1 MQCVGTVAQPDEN
14 MNGAGEQVDILSPN
28 CMVKDRWK
36 VLKKIGGGGFGEI
49 YEALDL
55 LTRENVALKVE
66 SAQQPKQVLKMEV
79 AVLKKLQGK
88 NHVCKFIGCGRNEK
102 FNYVVMQLQQGR
114 NLADLRRSQ
123 PRGTFTMSTTLRLGK
138 QILESIEAIHSV
150 GFLHRD
156 IKPSNF
162 AMGRLPSTY
171 RKCFMLDFGLARQ
184 YTNTTGE
191 VRPPRT
197 VAGFRGTVR
206 YASVN
211 AHKNKE
217 MGRHDDLWS
226 LFYML
231 VEFAVGQLPWRKI
244 KDKEQV
250 GQIKERYDHRM
261 LLKHMPSE
269 FYIFLDHVL
278 GLDYFTKPDYQL
290 LMSVFE
296 NSMKEHIITE
306 NEPFDWEKGGTD
318 GVPLSTSTSTPPQ
331 QNTRQTPAVI
341 GVVNVTLVPGEL
353 PRENTDDVLQD
364 EHLSDQENAPP
375 AVPSRPCERTPPQ
388 MEAEAWNETDLNR
401 NQLRISISKGKL
413 AAEEEEPARGTCPDA
428 LVGGAPPEMTGVQ
441 VCALRYRRIN
451 SPESDRLSAA
461 DGRPD
466 IYDKRG
472 SRMDILGSPS
482 RHVQSSQPAQMH
494 SLEGG
499 GGDRQGGSGRPGQ
512 EVSVASVADPEAH
525 SNAFIRSVPL
535 AEEEDFDS
543 KEWVIIDKETELQ
556 DFLGL
561 LGPGA
566 EPTTSGPTTDEEP
579 EELRPLDEMEEWRRL
594 RGAGGGEVVVRPKM
608 RAGGIGAQPEGEGS
622 NGASPGY
629 PGYHTLPH
637 SRGHRPRP
645 QSEYF
650 GAHGQALEQ
659 ISPYQGGSG
668 EDLNFQGVER
678 ERPKLPTLAQHRFRR
693 VDFLSAILT
702 GTATLPPLQTSFEV
716 DSRTCVEQDQDGNVD
731 AAEVG
736 AGAEAGAVSSGD
748 GSPKSSEHSQEGDD
762 GAPSTL
768 LADEPPREY
777 PRRASSGVGFG
788 GDPDLELEEGSK
800 TLVLFSP
807 GDVRRSLA
815 VVGDLPPD
823 DAGSHQGTLAAITPQ
838 CERALGPLGSLLD
851 VSEPDT
857 LFSQLKTE
865 PKPPSTA
872 ISTILVN
879 VAPNVVTP
887 TSTSPPFTKVE
898 RTFVH
903 IAETT
908 HHNVMSS
915 SGTLQL
921 RLLLPGL
928 VEEPTDE
935 QENHSEEE
943 KEQDVLDG
951 EKERS
956 RESRSDVDRSDFEK
970 ERESGSEGKVPNRDS
985 EEGRESGSEGKDS
998 NRDSEEGRESGSE
1011 GKVPNGD
1018 SEEGR
1023 ESGSEAKVPNGD
1035 SEEGRESGSEA
1046 KVPNRDSEEGRES
1059 GSEGEFQKTYDV
1071 QRRESGSESNVFEK
1085 DEEGDEVSRFEEEE
1099 EEKRES
1105 RSKEEDPAR
1114 EIPGSPER
1122 DNKAKEEEK
1131 DVAKRE
1137 VEELIPPEKEMEEE
1151 PELGDEVQPAIQ
1163 SNLSSPI
1170 LGAPEEP
1177 EAQDILAISIETKL
1191 ESETEDTPIV
1201 VSPEMEPAHVML
1213 AEKESQ
1219 IHLEQNNEASPQEET
1234 KDPGDPEK
1242 LAEASKQTRP
1252 QKMSRIPVLSRSEE
1266 DTSSDQ
1272 DQSAASQSF
1281 KSRQRAKRP
1290 HLARL
1295 VMERRQGRMLRLAS
1309 VSSASSADDGC
1320 KIPAEIQSEED
1331 THDEDKYLPR
1341 KERGIWGERSEG
1353 RQRSR
1358 IPRPV
1363 TAVKL
1368 QGSSVTPFHAVSQT
1382 GPSANLHKPQLSTI
1396 YARHQSH
1403 KTRTPRINVPL
1414 HQRSQTLQSRPGPGT
1429 NSSFLFSTPQTP
1441 LRGVISR
1448 TPLSACP
1455 SPRSLSTS
1463 PCCYSTSRTD
1473 SPSPQRPRRGAAVTE
1488 VRRQLISVR
1497 AQTALPLKPRPPQT
1511 DDSSAPGTPRR
1522 RGKLY
1527 LLSSTST
1534 PTKGKSDASESKTT
1548 TR

>member
-1 MQCVGTVAQPDEN
+1 MQCVGTAAQPDEN
-14 MNGAGEQVDILSPN
+14 MNGAGEQVDILPPN
-28 CMVKDRWK
+28 CLVKDRWK

-102 FNYVVMQLQQGR
+102 FNYVVMQLQGR

-269 FYIFLDHVL
+269 FHVFLDHVL

-296 NSMKEHIITE
+296 NSMKERIITE
-306 NEPFDWEKGGTD
+306 NESFDWEKGGTD
-318 GVPLSTSTSTPPQ
+318 GVPLSTCTSTPPQ
-331 QNTRQTPAVI
+331 QNTRQTPAVV
-341 GVVNVTLVPGEL
+341 GVVNVTLIPGEL

-375 AVPSRPCERTPPQ
+375 AVPSRPCEGTRPQ
-388 MEAEAWNETDLNR
+388 AEGEAWNDTDFNR
-401 NQLRISISKGKL
+401 NQLRISISKGQL
-413 AAEEEEPARGTCPDA
+413 AAEEEPARGVCPEA
-428 LVGGAPPEMTGVQ
+428 TVGGAPPEMTGAQ

-451 SPESDRLSAA
+451 SPESDRLSGA

-466 IYDKRG
+466 VYDKRG

-482 RHVQSSQPAQMH
+482 RYVHSSQPAQMH

-499 GGDRQGGSGRPGQ
+499 GGGRQGGGGRPGQ
-512 EVSVASVADPEAH
+512 EVSVASAADPEAH

-579 EELRPLDEMEEWRRL
+579 EELKPLDELEEWRRL
-594 RGAGGGEVVVRPKM
+594 REAGGGEVVVRPKM
-608 RAGGIGAQPEGEGS
+608 RAGGIVALPEGEGS
-622 NGASPGY
+622 NGASPGHS
-629 PGYHTLPH
+629 GYHTLPH
-637 SRGHRPRP
+637 SRGQRPRHFLVPFQRSVP
-645 QSEYF
+645 QHNPVSDLYGQFLEP
-650 GAHGQALEQ
+650 HGLVFALTCSDQ
-659 ISPYQGGSG
+659 
-668 EDLNFQGVER
+668 R
-678 ERPKLPTLAQHRFRR
+678 ERPDLTMLAQHRIHR
-693 VDFLSAILT
+693 VDFLSAML
-702 GTATLPPLQTSFEV
+702 TATLPPLQTSFEV
-716 DSRTCVEQDQDGNVD
+716 GSGTLVEQDRDGDMN
-731 AAEVG
+731 G
-736 AGAEAGAVSSGD
+736 AGVGSSGV

-768 LADEPPREY
+768 LADEPPLDY
-777 PRRASSGVGFG
+777 PHLVSAGVGLG

-807 GDVRRSLA
+807 GDMRKSLA

-823 DAGSHQGTLAAITPQ
+823 DTVSHQGTLAAVTPQ
-838 CERALGPLGSLLD
+838 CERALGALGSLLD
-851 VSEPDT
+851 VSEPGT
-857 LFSQLKTE
+857 LSSQLKSE
-865 PKPPSTA
+865 PKLSLTA
-872 ISTILVN
+872 VTAILVN
-879 VAPNVVTP
+879 MASNVVAP

-898 RTFVH
+898 RTFLH

-915 SGTLQL
+915 SGTLQP

-928 VEEPTDE
+928 VEEPTAE
-935 QENHSEEE
+935 QEDCLEGE
-943 KEQDVLDG
+943 KEEDLSDG
-951 EKERS
+951 EKEKGRD
-956 RESRSDVDRSDFEK
+956 SRS
-970 ERESGSEGKVPNRDS
+970 
-985 EEGRESGSEGKDS
+985 
-998 NRDSEEGRESGSE
+998 
-1011 GKVPNGD
+1011 NGD
-1018 SEEGR
+1018 L
-1023 ESGSEAKVPNGD
+1023 SGNDLK
-1035 SEEGRESGSEA
+1035 
-1046 KVPNRDSEEGRES
+1046 
-1059 GSEGEFQKTYDV
+1059 
-1071 QRRESGSESNVFEK
+1071 
-1085 DEEGDEVSRFEEEE
+1085 
-1099 EEKRES
+1099 
-1105 RSKEEDPAR
+1105 
-1114 EIPGSPER
+1114 
-1122 DNKAKEEEK
+1122 
-1131 DVAKRE
+1131 
-1137 VEELIPPEKEMEEE
+1137 
-1151 PELGDEVQPAIQ
+1151 
-1163 SNLSSPI
+1163 
-1170 LGAPEEP
+1170 
-1177 EAQDILAISIETKL
+1177 
-1191 ESETEDTPIV
+1191 
-1201 VSPEMEPAHVML
+1201 
-1213 AEKESQ
+1213 
-1219 IHLEQNNEASPQEET
+1219 QNIEASPQEEP
-1234 KDPGDPEK
+1234 KDSGDPET
-1242 LAEASKQTRP
+1242 LAVHQVESKEVAETSKQTRP
-1252 QKMSRIPVLSRSEE
+1252 RKLSRIPVLSRSEE
-1266 DTSSDQ
+1266 DTGSDQ
-1272 DQSAASQSF
+1272 DQSAASQSL
-1281 KSRQRAKRP
+1281 KTRQKAKRP

-1295 VMERRQGRMLRLAS
+1295 VMERTQGRMLRLAS
-1309 VSSASSADDGC
+1309 VSSASSVDDGC
-1320 KIPAEIQSEED
+1320 KAAAETQSEED
-1331 THDEDKYLPR
+1331 THDEDDSLPR
-1341 KERGIWGERSEG
+1341 KERGVGWERERRGG

-1363 TAVKL
+1363 TPVKL
-1368 QGSSVTPFHAVSQT
+1368 QGPSVTASDAISQT
-1382 GPSANLHKPQLSTI
+1382 GTNASVHKPQLSTV
-1396 YARHQSH
+1396 Y
-1403 KTRTPRINVPL
+1403 T
-1414 HQRSQTLQSRPGPGT
+1414 
-1429 NSSFLFSTPQTP
+1429 
-1441 LRGVISR
+1441 
-1448 TPLSACP
+1448 
-1455 SPRSLSTS
+1455 SLSTS
-1463 PCCYSTSRTD
+1463 PRSYSTSRTD

-1488 VRRQLISVR
+1488 VRR
-1497 AQTALPLKPRPPQT
+1497 PPQT
-1511 DDSSAPGTPRR
+1511 EDSSVTGMPRR
-1522 RGKLY
+1522 RGKFY
-1527 LLSSTST
+1527 PSSSTST
-1534 PTKGKSDASESKTT
+1534 PTKGKSDASESKTA